1 MALAI
6 AYSSKI
12 STKSSIITSNVRANL
27 CMAVKLIIAIPVKSA
42 LSVAAVEQLREAYK
56 HEKYLWENF

>member
-1 MALAI
+1 
-6 AYSSKI
+6 
-12 STKSSIITSNVRANL
+12 
-27 CMAVKLIIAIPVKSA
+27 MAVKLIIAIPVKSA